1 MKSYNNFTLVFQGP
15 LHKNFI
21 YGLLNNYITYTDNII
36 ISYWDTDDK
45 TLLNYIKDK
54 GFILIEN
61 KFQSCFKEYNNQNLY
76 YQTYTTLKGLE
87 KVNTEFVIKLRTDQW
102 FGNLIPFFEAVISNP
117 EKYNCVNLH
126 FRPDKLYKFH
136 PSDKIIGGLT
146 KNILDT
152 FNLTL
157 YRIQNHQ
164 IPLISGAYMFTED
177 EEIITKEELLKIIK
191 IYSYNNPS
199 RTLHTS
205 YPNTPEIGS
214 PQYLPGG
221 YIGVVPEMVIGT
233 SFLLSKKIFPY
244 PNNSINLVKSNFNII
259 KVEDMLPYV
268 NKQGT
273 NHIEHNSLE
282 IHNIE
287 QYG

>member
-1 MKSYNNFTLVFQGP
+1 MANG
-15 LHKNFI
+15 I
-21 YGLLNNYITYTDNII
+21 Y
-36 ISYWDTDDK
+36 
-45 TLLNYIKDK
+45 
-54 GFILIEN
+54 
-61 KFQSCFKEYNNQNLY
+61 
-76 YQTYTTLKGLE
+76 
-87 KVNTEFVIKLRTDQW
+87 KV
-102 FGNLIPFFEAVISNP
+102 
-117 EKYNCVNLH
+117 
-126 FRPDKLYKFH
+126 
-136 PSDKIIGGLT
+136 
-146 KNILDT
+146 
-152 FNLTL
+152 
-157 YRIQNHQ
+157 
-164 IPLISGAYMFTED
+164 TED

-233 SFLLSKKIFPY
+233 SFLLSKKIFPD

-273 NHIEHNSLE
+273 NRIEHNSLE